1 MSASDRRRAQAKP
14 STGDVNRMRQTRYD
28 RRRAQAQ
35 PSTGDVNRMR
45 QKNFC
50 AGRGD
55 MQNLWLGL
63 I

>member
-14 STGDVNRMRQTRYD
+14 STGDVNRMRQTN
-28 RRRAQAQ
+28 
-35 PSTGDVNRMR
+35 S
-45 QKNFC
+45 C

>member
-14 STGDVNRMRQTRYD
+14 STGDVNRMRQTK
-28 RRRAQAQ
+28 
-35 PSTGDVNRMR
+35 S
-45 QKNFC
+45 F

>member
-14 STGDVNRMRQTRYD
+14 STGDVNRMRQKRFD
-28 RRRAQAQ
+28 RRRAQAK

-45 QKNFC
+45 QTKPL
-50 AGRGD
+50 ARRGV
-55 MQNLWLGL
+55 MQERWLEL

>member
-1 MSASDRRRAQAKP
+1 MSAS
-14 STGDVNRMRQTRYD
+14 D

-45 QKNFC
+45 QTRSDRRRAQAKPSTEDVNRMRHASPSHLDTQTHC
-50 AGRGD
+50 QWTVG
-55 MQNLWLGL
+55 

>member
-1 MSASDRRRAQAKP
+1 MSAS
-14 STGDVNRMRQTRYD
+14 D

-45 QKNFC
+45 RTRSDRRRAQ
-50 AGRGD
+50 AQPSTGD
-55 MQNLWLGL
+55 VNRMRHTSPSHLDTQTHYQWTVG